1 MQLRIAFKVL
11 KADFYTTRLRA
22 QNHSAEKFNKQLGY
36 RICSR
41 DNAFVTI
48 AITPTEYEKAEERL
62 SRYFNTSVRKQ

>member
-11 KADFYTTRLRA
+11 KADFYTTRFRA

-41 DNAFVTI
+41 DNAFVTVE
-48 AITPTEYEKAEERL
+48 ITPIEYEKAEERL
-62 SRYFNTSVRKQ
+62 SRYFNPSVRKQ